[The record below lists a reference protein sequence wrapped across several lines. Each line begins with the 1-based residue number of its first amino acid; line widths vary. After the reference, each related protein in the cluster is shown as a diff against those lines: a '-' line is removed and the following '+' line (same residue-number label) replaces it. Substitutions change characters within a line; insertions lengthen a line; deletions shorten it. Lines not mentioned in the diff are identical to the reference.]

1 MNFTDFIHVKLQ
13 KYSKIFALYNVIPT
27 PHYIIAPETRN
38 FSSLF
43 FMPFSD
49 YIYNIYNSSCNNL
62 IIITLTTTNFFK
74 MEGFSC
80 QK

>member
-1 MNFTDFIHVKLQ
+1 MNFTNFIHGKLQ
-13 KYSKIFALYNVIPT
+13 KRSKIFALYNVVFGS
-27 PHYIIAPETRN
+27 HYIIAPETRN
-38 FSSLF
+38 FSDLF

-74 MEGFSC
+74 MEEFSC
-80 QK
+80 RK